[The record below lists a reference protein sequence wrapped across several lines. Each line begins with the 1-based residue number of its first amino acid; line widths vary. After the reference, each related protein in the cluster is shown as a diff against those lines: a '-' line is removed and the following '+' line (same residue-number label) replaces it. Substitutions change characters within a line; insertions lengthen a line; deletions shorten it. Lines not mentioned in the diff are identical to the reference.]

1 MRDDPNGALRAFHTI
16 ARHGSFTRAA
26 RELEVTASALS
37 QTLRQLEQ
45 RLGARLLQRTT
56 RRVGLTEAGR
66 EFLARI
72 TPALAAIDSAVDEL
86 RQHGERPVGTLR
98 ITLSQAIIPSLIE
111 PLLADF
117 LRTYPEIRL
126 DLRIDSSLNDLVSEG
141 LDAGIRLGEK
151 LQRDMV
157 AIPLGGP
164 QRSVVVGSPD
174 YFAQHGKPKHPRE
187 LQQHRC
193 IRVRFSA
200 GGAIYRW
207 EFAERG
213 RWFETDVDGPLISND
228 NTLSVRAALDG
239 VGLAHTIEV
248 YIRDHVA
255 AGRLETVLDSWLPPY
270 DGFYLYYPSRYQV
283 PPKLRV
289 FIDFLRARLEPARAQ
304 AVRANRSTVAR

>member
-1 MRDDPNGALRAFHTI
+1 MRDDPNGALRAFHQI

-45 RLGARLLQRTT
+45 RLGVRLLQRTT

-66 EFLARI
+66 GFLARI
-72 TPALAAIDSAVDEL
+72 TPALDAIDSAIDEL

-98 ITLSQAIIPSLIE
+98 VTLSQAIIPTLIE

-117 LRTYPEIRL
+117 LRRYPEIRL
-126 DLRIDSSLNDLVSEG
+126 DLRVDSALNDLVSDG

-157 AIPLGGP
+157 ALPLGGP
-164 QRSVVVGSPD
+164 QRSVIVGSPA
-174 YFAQHGKPKHPRE
+174 YFAAHGRPKHPRE
-187 LQQHRC
+187 LQSHRC
-193 IRVRFSA
+193 LRTRFSA

-207 EFAERG
+207 EFAQRG
-213 RWFETDVDGPLISND
+213 RWFEIDVDGPLVSND
-228 NTLSVRAALDG
+228 ASLTVRGALDG
-239 VGLAHTIEV
+239 VGLSHMIETYV
-248 YIRDHVA
+248 REHIA

-289 FIDFLRARLEPARAQ
+289 FIDYLRSRL
-304 AVRANRSTVAR
+304 